1 MGNPL
6 KKFVFLKKNHRS
18 QKVYLVVVETVLPGE
33 LDGYEVDSIF
43 RKRRMAERRVVEI
56 KQSKTYDEN
65 RTVVF
70 IHEMKLL

>member
-1 MGNPL
+1 MR
-6 KKFVFLKKNHRS
+6 KDRS
-18 QKVYLVVVETVLPGE
+18 LKVYLVVIETVLPGE

-43 RKRRMAERRVVEI
+43 RKRRMAEKRVMEI

-65 RTVVF
+65 MTVVF

>member
-1 MGNPL
+1 ME
-6 KKFVFLKKNHRS
+6 KFVFLKKTHRS

-43 RKRRMAERRVVEI
+43 RKRRMAERRVMEI
-56 KQSKTYDEN
+56 KQAYDEN

-70 IHEMKLL
+70 IREMKLL

>member
-1 MGNPL
+1 ME
-6 KKFVFLKKNHRS
+6 KFVFLKKTHRS

-43 RKRRMAERRVVEI
+43 RKRRTAERRVMEI
-56 KQSKTYDEN
+56 KQAYDEN

-70 IHEMKLL
+70 IHEMNLL